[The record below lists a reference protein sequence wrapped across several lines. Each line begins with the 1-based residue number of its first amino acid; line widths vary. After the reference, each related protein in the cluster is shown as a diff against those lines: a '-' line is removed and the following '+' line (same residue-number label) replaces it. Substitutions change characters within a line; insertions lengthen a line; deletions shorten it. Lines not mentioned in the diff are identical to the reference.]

1 MNQHPFSLRMKHSF
15 FVCAMLGLLLMAGCQ
30 SSSPANQEPENR
42 PIPTDMH
49 AAAKTM
55 EFDVS
60 QLASEN
66 DPVCGMPVKAGV
78 ADTALYQGKIYGF
91 CNETCKHNF
100 VQSPADYLSA
110 K

>member
-1 MNQHPFSLRMKHSF
+1 MKQLFS
-15 FVCAMLGLLLMAGCQ
+15 VCALLGLLLTVGCQ
-30 SSSPANQEPENR
+30 SSAPANQEPENR

-49 AAAKTM
+49 ADAKTM
-55 EFDVS
+55 DFDLS
-60 QLASEN
+60 LLASDN

-78 ADTALYQGKIYGF
+78 ADTAQYQGKIYGF

-100 VQSPADYLSA
+100 VQSPAEYLSS